1 MKRYKI
7 TPSYIKIYYG
17 CIVLFFCLI
26 VLEGF
31 YLRKNGFEIVDIV
44 PLVIFI
50 SSLIVAVYS
59 VLTDFQCGSFAVDS
73 EGISMRIGMKTV
85 RHSWSEF
92 AAAGIIVVE
101 AGSSK
106 SFWVCFS
113 KYRLTSEE
121 TREFLSKTRRD
132 LDSIA
137 FFQYRKNVLH
147 AVLPDVP
154 DLLAQEL
161 LAAEQL
167 ITAVSDA

>member
-7 TPSYIKIYYG
+7 TPSYFKIYYG

-26 VLEGF
+26 ISEVF
-31 YLRKNGFEIVDIV
+31 YLRKNGFENVDII
-44 PLVIFI
+44 PLVVFV
-50 SSLIVAVYS
+50 SSMIAAVYS

-92 AAAGIIVVE
+92 AAAGIIVVS
-101 AGSSK
+101 AGSNK
-106 SFWVCFS
+106 SFWVWFS

-121 TREFLSKTRRD
+121 KHVFLSKTRRD
-132 LDSIA
+132 LNSIA
-137 FFQYRKNVLH
+137 FFQYRKDVLQ

-161 LAAEQL
+161 LAAESL
-167 ITAVSDA
+167 IAS